1 MKMTM
6 MYRVLA
12 RSILL
17 AFLTA
22 ALYTIGCTHR
32 IDKFSPLNYFP
43 LQLNNTW
50 IFNGEIHT
58 MKVTDA
64 AKIGH
69 ERYITL
75 TFYDSLDVALWSEK
89 YHVVKDQ
96 LRWLSFEPAT
106 SLLPRV
112 TFNPPLYGAPFS
124 KEPGDTDSISSIE
137 TQTDSTETTTA
148 ITVDYQIQA
157 VEDVETPAGKFPGC
171 IKMKINFIY
180 PTSALRPLF
189 IGEHYWWFS
198 PTAGPVKYDLPTA
211 FGELVKLDLNLSLFS
226 SAGS

>member
-1 MKMTM
+1 MKINIL
-6 MYRVLA
+6 YRDLT

-17 AFLTA
+17 AFLVA
-22 ALYTIGCTHR
+22 VLYAIACTPR

-50 IFNGEIHT
+50 TFDGEIRT
-58 MKVTDA
+58 MKVTES

-75 TFYDSLDVALWSEK
+75 TFFDSLDVALWSEK
-89 YHVVKDQ
+89 YHIVKDQ
-96 LRWLSFEPAT
+96 LRWTSFEPAT

-112 TFNPPLYGAPFS
+112 TFNPPLFAAPFS
-124 KEPGDTDSISSIE
+124 AEPGDTDSINSIE
-137 TQTDSTETTTA
+137 TQTDSVEITTT
-148 ITVDYQIQA
+148 INVDYQIQT
-157 VEDVETPAGKFPGC
+157 VEDVETPAGVFTNC
-171 IKMKINFIY
+171 IKLKINYIY
-180 PTSALRPLF
+180 PTSAQRPLF

-226 SAGS
+226 STGL